1 MLIPF
6 SIGPKTC
13 SFFILRKICN
23 NGDGILACNIYIA
36 FQTLQLPD
44 SLSLLHQAVM
54 QYANE

>member
-1 MLIPF
+1 MLAP
-6 SIGPKTC
+6 
-13 SFFILRKICN
+13 FFILRKIFN
-23 NGDGILACNIYIA
+23 HGDGILACNIYIA